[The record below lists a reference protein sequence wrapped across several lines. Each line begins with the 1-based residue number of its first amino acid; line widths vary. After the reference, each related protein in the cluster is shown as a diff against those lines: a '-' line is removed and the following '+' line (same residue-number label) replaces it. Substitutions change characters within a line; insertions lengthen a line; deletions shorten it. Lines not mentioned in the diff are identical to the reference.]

1 MKKILALVIAAGLLT
16 FCAGAVT
23 GTPEVNAPS
32 VLLMEAGTG
41 KVLYEEN
48 ADKELSI
55 ASITKVMTLLLVCEA
70 LEAGTVRMDQKVTV
84 STRASQMGG
93 SQIYLKEGEVMP
105 FEDLLKSVIISSAN
119 DSAVA
124 LGELVAGS
132 ESAFIQRMNNR
143 AKELGMENTCF
154 LNCTGLSAPGHYS
167 SARDVARMSRELL
180 RHDVIRKY
188 STVWMDSVRNG
199 EFGLTNTNKLVKTYT
214 GITGLKTGFTSDA
227 GFCVSA
233 SAMRDGMELIA
244 VVLGAATSAQRF
256 ETAASMLDFGFANW
270 ALVDASE
277 GIEVPDVPVVLG
289 REDHVRVRVS
299 DSPLLLVEKERA
311 NRITSSLNVAENVSA
326 PVAEGRKLGE
336 LVVTDGEEVLLSVDL
351 VASGAVG
358 RMRWADVFVICLKTM
373 FCADR

>member
-214 GITGLKTGFTSDA
+214 GITGLKTGFTSD
-227 GFCVSA
+227 GVSA
-233 SAMRDGMELIA
+233 Y
-244 VVLGAATSAQRF
+244 QRAPCG
-256 ETAASMLDFGFANW
+256 TVWS
-270 ALVDASE
+270 S
-277 GIEVPDVPVVLG
+277 
-289 REDHVRVRVS
+289 
-299 DSPLLLVEKERA
+299 SPLSWGPRPVLRGSRRRRRCWTSVSRTGLLLTLPRGLRCLTFPSYWA
-311 NRITSSLNVAENVSA
+311 GRIMCGCAFRTRRCCLWRKR
-326 PVAEGRKLGE
+326 GRTG
-336 LVVTDGEEVLLSVDL
+336 
-351 VASGAVG
+351 
-358 RMRWADVFVICLKTM
+358 
-373 FCADR
+373 